1 MLSKQQLAQLAAK
14 AQIREGSRHIV
25 LCVGSSCCGQGGHEE
40 AWSYLKRR
48 TAEIA
53 RGGGPVILRTAAR
66 CLRVC
71 QSGPV
76 AVVYPEGVWYHSCS
90 EAVLERIIQEHL
102 LNGQPVVDY
111 EIARNR
117 LA

>member
-1 MLSKQQLAQLAAK
+1 MLSEEQLAQLAARAK
-14 AQIREGSRHIV
+14 IREGTRHIV
-25 LCVGSSCCGQGGHEE
+25 LCVGSSCCGQVGQDE

-48 TAEIA
+48 TAEIE
-53 RGGGPVILRTAAR
+53 RDGGPVILRTSAR
-66 CLRVC
+66 CLRIC

-102 LNGQPVVDY
+102 LNGQPVVEY
-111 EIARNR
+111 EIARNQ
-117 LA
+117 LS